1 MEGYICKQHQS
12 IQLKMLTT
20 EKFLREQGTIV
31 LNHIYLLNI
40 YAYLNPSKTR
50 LNRGTLIKTI
60 YDKCKTFFFLKNCQI
75 CYTHNLPK
83 NMFCIHCGHLLNINT
98 KYKIDLGEYYI

>member
-1 MEGYICKQHQS
+1 MENYIYKQYKS

-20 EKFLREQGTIV
+20 EKFLRKQSNII
-31 LNHIYLLNI
+31 LNHMYLIHIYT
-40 YAYLNPSKTR
+40 YLNNSKTQ
-50 LNRGTLIKTI
+50 LNRGPHIKNV
-60 YDKCKTFFFLKNCQI
+60 YDKCKTFFFLKNCSS
-75 CYTHNLPK
+75 CHTHNLPK